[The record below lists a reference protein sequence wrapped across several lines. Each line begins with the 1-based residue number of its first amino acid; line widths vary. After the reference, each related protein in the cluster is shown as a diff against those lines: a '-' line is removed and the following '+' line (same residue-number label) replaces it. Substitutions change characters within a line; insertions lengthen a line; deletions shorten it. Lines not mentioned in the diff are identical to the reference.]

1 MVTNHI
7 VSLGDNQNLA
17 FADLTLKLVMLLALT
32 RPSRSMDPTN
42 LDIRFRHYSPEGVT
56 FQSAKLA
63 KQSRQTQPVRDLFFP
78 KFEQNKKLCPVL
90 TLQEYEKRTTDK
102 RSPNGSTQL
111 LIAMIR
117 PHKSVSS
124 STVARWLK
132 RVLNNAGIDTSI
144 FNVHSVRSAA
154 CSSASEVL
162 VGVTTATI
170 LDAADWATET
180 GFQRFYYKPKHN
192 TTFGHAVLSQ
202 LSTTGNKATKSR

>member
-1 MVTNHI
+1 M
-7 VSLGDNQNLA
+7 
-17 FADLTLKLVMLLALT
+17 DL
-32 RPSRSMDPTN
+32 TN

-63 KQSRQTQPVRDLFFP
+63 KQSRQTKPVRDFFFQSRQTKPVRDFFFP

-102 RSPNGSTQL
+102 RSPHGNTQL

-117 PHKSVSS
+117 PHKPVSS

-132 RVLNNAGIDTSI
+132 TVLNNAGIDTSI
-144 FNVHSVRSAA
+144 FKAHSVRSAA
-154 CSSASEVL
+154 CSSASE

-180 GFQRFYYKPKHN
+180 VFQRFYYKPKHN
-192 TTFGHAVLSQ
+192 TTFGHAVL
-202 LSTTGNKATKSR
+202 